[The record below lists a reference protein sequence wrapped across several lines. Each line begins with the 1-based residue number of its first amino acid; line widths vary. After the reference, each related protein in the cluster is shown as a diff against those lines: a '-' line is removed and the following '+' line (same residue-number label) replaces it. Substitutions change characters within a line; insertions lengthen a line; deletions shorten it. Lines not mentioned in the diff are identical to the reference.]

1 MSTSVADDLPDLPPP
16 ELRYRRG
23 LRLGPA
29 LRALWGSRHLIAN
42 LAKRELRVK
51 YSQAVLGLAWAIL
64 TPFVL
69 MVVFSIFIP
78 KVAKINT
85 HGIAYPVYLYTGL
98 LAWTFFSGAI
108 SSASAILIGNP
119 LLNKVYAPREVFTL
133 ATMGTSGIDA
143 LAASVILGGL
153 FLIYGDYPQ
162 ATSFWVPLLVLI
174 LVAFTVGVGL
184 IVSSVTVYL
193 RDLRHALPLMLQVGL
208 FVSSVIVGLDRIPA
222 RYRTLYVSL
231 NPVAMVIDAL
241 RRTVLYGR
249 APNFTYLGL
258 GSATAFIT
266 LLLGYSL
273 FKRLE
278 TGFADVS

>member
-1 MSTSVADDLPDLPPP
+1 MSDALPDLPPP

-23 LRLGPA
+23 LQLGPA
-29 LRALWGSRHLIAN
+29 LRSLWASRHLIAN
-42 LAKRELRVK
+42 LGKRELRVK

-64 TPFVL
+64 TPLVL

-98 LAWTFFSGAI
+98 LAWTFFSGAV
-108 SSASAILIGNP
+108 SSASNILVGNP

-133 ATMGTSGIDA
+133 ATMGTSAVDG
-143 LAASVILGGL
+143 LAASLVLGVL
-153 FLIYGDYPQ
+153 FVIYGDYPQ
-162 ATSFWVPLLVLI
+162 ATAYWVPVLI
-174 LVAFTVGVGL
+174 AILLAFTVGVGL
-184 IVSSVTVYL
+184 IVSSITVYV

-222 RYRTLYVSL
+222 KYRTVYVCL
-231 NPVAMVIDAL
+231 NPVAMVIDGL

-249 APNFTYLGL
+249 PPNFTYLGL
-258 GSATAFIT
+258 ASATAFVT
-266 LLLGYSL
+266 LVAGYSL
-273 FKRLE
+273 FKQLE